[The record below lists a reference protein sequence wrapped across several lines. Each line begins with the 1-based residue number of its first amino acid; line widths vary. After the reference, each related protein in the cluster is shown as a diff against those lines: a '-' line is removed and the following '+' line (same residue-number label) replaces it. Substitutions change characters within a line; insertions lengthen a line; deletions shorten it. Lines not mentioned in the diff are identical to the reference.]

1 MGPNLSPASGGRGRQ
16 LRHSLGGI
24 DDPAASAAAGIKERI
39 GCDLNIE
46 KGTIS
51 VFQFS
56 FLIIGFIEGSIL
68 LTSYV
73 SNIVKNSSWLVLLSG
88 LASIAPFVYI
98 YALLAQRFPGINF
111 AQINQ
116 NVFGTY
122 LGTAFSSLYIGY
134 FLLLFSFNL
143 REIGNFYTIFFM
155 RETPFEVFLIVFI
168 FVCAFA
174 VWNGLEVL
182 ARINTF
188 LLVAINLS
196 IMIAT
201 LMLLPKM
208 NLTNLLPLAELPLK
222 DFIHG
227 TQIIAD
233 IPFGEIAVFLTMA
246 FALNDNRHVVK
257 STFLSL
263 ILGAAIFLIITIRNT
278 AVLGNTEAL
287 LYSPSFEVIRLINI
301 GFLSR
306 IDILFAFGFTIG
318 LFLKCSILFYGV
330 VLLLSQLLKLRTYRC
345 LIFPLGCITTVLAII
360 VFPSITAQFLSG
372 QNEALMMAI
381 PFFHIFPPLTLLV
394 AKLRNLPK
402 KGYR

>member
-1 MGPNLSPASGGRGRQ
+1 M
-16 LRHSLGGI
+16 
-24 DDPAASAAAGIKERI
+24 
-39 GCDLNIE
+39 NIE